1 MKEQVLAAARKLKPP
16 NILFLQDFS
25 QQNLEQRR
33 GQNPQFLTACG
44 QGKIDYFIGDKL
56 KVKEKPPEVHPPEE
70 HIIQLGYGEARKKL
84 WNDFKE
90 IETRMGF
97 SSFEDGLLRQ

>member
-1 MKEQVLAAARKLKPP
+1 M
-16 NILFLQDFS
+16 
-25 QQNLEQRR
+25 
-33 GQNPQFLTACG
+33 
-44 QGKIDYFIGDKL
+44 
-56 KVKEKPPEVHPPEE
+56 KEKPPEVHPPEE